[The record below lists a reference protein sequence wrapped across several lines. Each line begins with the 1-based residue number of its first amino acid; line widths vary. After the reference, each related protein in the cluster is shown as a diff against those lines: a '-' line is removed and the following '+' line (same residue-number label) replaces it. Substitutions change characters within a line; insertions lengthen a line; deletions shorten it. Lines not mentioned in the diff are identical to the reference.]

1 MILPI
6 STIQANGRKH
16 CVTVTYHDGYQ
27 IISEC
32 YYYNMEY
39 EIYRIQSYYDSM
51 PYDNI
56 IIDYNY
62 ANKSIQLLALAIQFL
77 QADIHLDYDTQYS
90 LLADDAYAFSAYGKD
105 NVSLMQR
112 ENTLTTGNSYSV
124 PYPIIV
130 DTDNDCVVLDFNA
143 YPADEPK
150 RINKGTDI
158 MYINL
163 NHMKIQRIDTLRHT
177 LSQPSWVIQHFSNK
191 I

>member
-1 MILPI
+1 
-6 STIQANGRKH
+6 
-16 CVTVTYHDGYQ
+16 
-27 IISEC
+27 
-32 YYYNMEY
+32 MEY